1 MNLCNGG
8 VYELAVIKQYAS
20 LYGLPYLVN
29 PKNEDIASKNHVA
42 VFPRSYNVTSQV
54 FIRIDGITIECTG
67 C

>member
-20 LYGLPYLVN
+20 LYGLPYFVN
-29 PKNEDIASKNHVA
+29 PENNYVPSKNHVV

-54 FIRIDGITIECTG
+54 FIRIDGTTIECTG
-67 C
+67 Y